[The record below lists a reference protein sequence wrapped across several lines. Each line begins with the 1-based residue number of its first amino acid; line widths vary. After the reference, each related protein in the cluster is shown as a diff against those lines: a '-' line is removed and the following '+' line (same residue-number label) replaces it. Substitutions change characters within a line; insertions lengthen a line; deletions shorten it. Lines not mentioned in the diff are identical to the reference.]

1 MIFLDATIADV
12 ALPSIGTDFDVGE
25 CGLQW
30 VVAAYSL
37 TMAMFMMTSASLS
50 DARGGRRAY
59 ASGIVV
65 FCGASL
71 TCGLAPTSRCSTSRV
86 RSRESVPRS
95 SSVASLA
102 LVGAAYPD
110 RAAKARAV
118 GLWTGIAGVG
128 LAIGP
133 TLGGVLTEAVGWRW
147 IFLINPIV
155 GVVAVALTFAF
166 VAESTDPTSHSFD
179 PVGQLLF
186 IVGIGGVTYALVQA
200 PVDGFSSPAI
210 LVPLA
215 VAVVVSGVFVRFEL
229 RSNDPMMDVRLFTN
243 GAYTAAI
250 LTVFAV
256 LFCGYGTLLVITQ
269 YFQNVRDYSPA
280 ETGLLLL
287 VFSCQHADG
296 AHRGTPVGP
305 VRQPTADA
313 RGGAAGVRRS
323 LTLAFSAGG
332 AVWLTLVGLVLIG
345 LGIGTAVATG
355 TAVAMSDVDPERSGM
370 ASGILSSQRARID
383 RRVRD
388 HGKPPRPRGRRP
400 AARRPRARR
409 PRRIGTLRGRR
420 RRGRRGQPER
430 RAVRDRAGTVGPDRV
445 VQFGGPLGGDRRRR
459 RELRQRDPVRGAVG
473 VRPRRRGAAARV
485 AQVPAGPAVRRRA
498 GRGAPRHLTWQRR
511 WVAAGPNAVPC
522 RRGRPA
528 TGATRAR
535 EQGTTHVDRHHR

>member
-1 MIFLDATIADV
+1 MAEVPSTTAPPQRAVRPGLTLVATGLGLFMIFLDATITNV
-12 ALPSIGTDFDVGE
+12 ALPSIQSDFDVGE
-25 CGLQW
+25 SGLQW

-50 DARGGRRAY
+50 DARGRRKAY
-59 ASGIVV
+59 VVGIVL
-65 FCGASL
+65 FSGASL
-71 TCGLAPTSRCSTSRV
+71 ACGLAPSIEVLNLARGV
-86 RSRESVPRS
+86 QGVGAAIVN
-95 SSVASLA
+95 VASLA

-110 RAAKARAV
+110 RAAKAKAV

-166 VAESTDPTSHSFD
+166 VTESTDPTSHSFD
-179 PVGQLLF
+179 PIGQLLF

-215 VAVVVSGVFVRFEL
+215 VAVVVSCVFVVFEL
-229 RSNDPMMDVRLFTN
+229 RSRDPMMDVRLFTN

-287 VFSCQHADG
+287 AFSLPSMLMAPIAG
-296 AHRGTPVGP
+296 RLSARFGSRRPALVG
-305 VRQPTADA
+305 VLLVC
-313 RGGAAGVRRS
+313 AAT

-332 AVWLTLVGLVLIG
+332 ALWLTLVGLVLIG

-370 ASGILSSQRARID
+370 ASGILSSQRAL
-383 RRVRD
+383 
-388 HGKPPRPRGRRP
+388 GS
-400 AARRPRARR
+400 
-409 PRRIGTLRGRR
+409 T
-420 RRGRRGQPER
+420 
-430 RAVRDRAGTVGPDRV
+430 AGFAIMGSLLALV
-445 VQFGGPLGGDRRRR
+445 
-459 RELRQRDPVRGAVG
+459 
-473 VRPRRRGAAARV
+473 
-485 AQVPAGPAVRRRA
+485 
-498 GRGAPRHLTWQRR
+498 
-511 WVAAGPNAVPC
+511 VAAQLPGDLEPVVPDASERSEIVADVVDAANPNAVPSVI
-522 RRGRPA
+522 GPA
-528 TGATRAR
+528 PSDPTGSSSSVDRDAVIAAADESFVNGIRIAELSGFVLAAGALLLGWLKFPRAR
-535 EQGTTHVDRHHR
+535 PSDTPTDAEHVDAPPAA